1 MKRACYSFSISIRNW
16 GTLTLESGLD
26 LRFLDESVLRV
37 TSLSSWIFTSPK
49 HVRPNADARPP
60 KKKSCTPALR
70 CRPAK
75 VLVKTVW
82 LRSVGLSA
90 VVLARGVQL
99 PCPISHLVTD
109 PSQPSL
115 PVVTVFGSKSV
126 SFIAVSSES
135 RHPYTLEAGRVLSLI
150 ATHLP
155 LACPTCSTLVRHLS
169 KAPRERPPRR

>member
-1 MKRACYSFSISIRNW
+1 MALLLAQLTSALVKRACYSFSISIRNW

-82 LRSVGLSA
+82 LRSVGLS
-90 VVLARGVQL
+90 RYR
-99 PCPISHLVTD
+99 
-109 PSQPSL
+109 SL
-115 PVVTVFGSKSV
+115 PAISTCGNGLWIEISFLHRCVVGIKTSIHPGSGPG
-126 SFIAVSSES
+126 SFSDSDTPTLGM
-135 RHPYTLEAGRVLSLI
+135 PYL
-150 ATHLP
+150 
-155 LACPTCSTLVRHLS
+155 
-169 KAPRERPPRR
+169 